1 MSVSDI
7 QRIQDAVAEYWPD
20 VRWVASTGSTNADL
34 LKDGEPGTV
43 LIADEQVDA
52 KGRLGRHWV
61 SPKGAQLAMSMV
73 VDNRNGADE
82 LLNFGLLSI
91 APGLAVTDVVPEAQ
105 LKWPNDVQ
113 IRGKKIAGILSAL
126 DLPKV
131 VVGIGINVAL
141 REDELPTPT
150 STALNLEGIQVDF
163 DDFAIDILTAM
174 GQRFAQWKESD
185 PQLLED
191 YRAVCTTIGQHVRL
205 ELHDRHVHGVVEG
218 VNEAGEVIIDGAAY
232 AVGDV
237 HHLRPTS

>member
-1 MSVSDI
+1 MSVRDI

-73 VDNRNGADE
+73 VDNRNGADK

-150 STALNLEGIQVDF
+150 STALNLEGIQVEF

-205 ELHDRHVHGVVEG
+205 ELHDRQVHGVVEG
-218 VNEAGEVIIDGAAY
+218 VNEAGEVIIDGTAY

>member
-73 VDNRNGADE
+73 VDNRNGADK

-150 STALNLEGIQVDF
+150 STALNLEGIQVEF

-218 VNEAGEVIIDGAAY
+218 VNEAGEGIIDGTAY

-237 HHLRPTS
+237 HHLRPSS

>member
-141 REDELPTPT
+141 HEDELPTPT
-150 STALNLEGIQVDF
+150 STALNLEGIQVEF

-218 VNEAGEVIIDGAAY
+218 VNEAGEVIIDGTAY

-237 HHLRPTS
+237 HHLRPSS

>member
-1 MSVSDI
+1 MSVSNI

-20 VRWVASTGSTNADL
+20 VRWVASTGSTNADM
-34 LKDGEPGTV
+34 LKDGAPGTV

-73 VDNRNGADE
+73 IDNRSGTDK
-82 LLNFGLLSI
+82 LFNFGLLSI
-91 APGLAVTDVVPEAQ
+91 APGLAVTDVVPEAR

-126 DLPKV
+126 DLPKI

-141 REDELPTPT
+141 RPDELPTPT
-150 STALNLEGIQVDF
+150 STALNLEGIEIDF
-163 DDFAIDILTAM
+163 DDFTIDILTAM
-174 GQRFAQWKESD
+174 GQRFAQWKQAD

-205 ELHDRHVHGVVEG
+205 ELHDRDVHGVVAG
-218 VNEAGEVIIDGAAY
+218 VNEAGEVIIDGTAY

>member
-1 MSVSDI
+1 MSVRDI

-73 VDNRNGADE
+73 VDNRNGADK

-150 STALNLEGIQVDF
+150 STALNLEGIQVEF

-218 VNEAGEVIIDGAAY
+218 VNEAGEVIIDGTAY

-237 HHLRPTS
+237 HHLRPSS

>member
-150 STALNLEGIQVDF
+150 STALNLEGIQVEF

-218 VNEAGEVIIDGAAY
+218 VNEAGEVIIEGTAY

-237 HHLRPTS
+237 HHLRPSS

>member
-1 MSVSDI
+1 
-7 QRIQDAVAEYWPD
+7 
-20 VRWVASTGSTNADL
+20 
-34 LKDGEPGTV
+34 
-43 LIADEQVDA
+43 
-52 KGRLGRHWV
+52 
-61 SPKGAQLAMSMV
+61 MSMV

-150 STALNLEGIQVDF
+150 STALNLEGIQVEF

-218 VNEAGEVIIDGAAY
+218 VNEAGEVITVSY
-232 AVGDV
+232 T
-237 HHLRPTS
+237 HLTLPTNREV

>member
-150 STALNLEGIQVDF
+150 STALNLEGTQVEF

-174 GQRFAQWKESD
+174 GRRFAQWKESD

-218 VNEAGEVIIDGAAY
+218 VNEAGEVIIEGTAY

-237 HHLRPTS
+237 HHLRPSS

>member
-73 VDNRNGADE
+73 VDNRNGADK

-205 ELHDRHVHGVVEG
+205 ELHDRQVHGVVEG

>member
-150 STALNLEGIQVDF
+150 STALNLEGIQVEF

-205 ELHDRHVHGVVEG
+205 ELHDRQVHGVVEG
-218 VNEAGEVIIDGAAY
+218 VNEAGEVIIDGTAY

-237 HHLRPTS
+237 HHLRPSS

>member
-73 VDNRNGADE
+73 VDNRNGADK

-150 STALNLEGIQVDF
+150 STALNLEGIQVEF

-218 VNEAGEVIIDGAAY
+218 VNEAGEVIIDGTAY

-237 HHLRPTS
+237 HHLRPSS

>member
-73 VDNRNGADE
+73 VDNRNGADK

-150 STALNLEGIQVDF
+150 STALNLEGIQVEF

-218 VNEAGEVIIDGAAY
+218 VNEAGEVIIEGTAY

-237 HHLRPTS
+237 HHLRPSS